1 MIHGVEGARKLKAT
15 SAHFLS
21 RKDIDEFSIVLN
33 MVSLSH
39 FAECSFDNL
48 FVLVLFDPFDWKLA
62 AGKPV
67 ESIAHETTLSKV
79 LLFVFG
85 PHFSEAHLYSV

>member
-1 MIHGVEGARKLKAT
+1 MKAT

-21 RKDIDEFSIVLN
+21 RKDIDEFSKVLN

-39 FAECSFDNL
+39 FAEGSLDNL
-48 FVLVLFDPFDWKLA
+48 FVLVLLDSFDGKLA

-79 LLFVFG
+79 LLFFFG
-85 PHFSEAHLYSV
+85 PHFCEAHLNSV